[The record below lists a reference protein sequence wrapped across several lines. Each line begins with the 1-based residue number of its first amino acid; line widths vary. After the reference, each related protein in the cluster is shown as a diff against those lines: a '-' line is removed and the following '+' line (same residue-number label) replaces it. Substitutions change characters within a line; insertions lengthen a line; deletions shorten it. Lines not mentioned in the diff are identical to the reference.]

1 MVVGFDTKLHFGIVR
16 VPSDEASKLYLPRK
30 KKKKKTKRIKVE
42 LELLTKANAFLS
54 VKGGLN

>member
-30 KKKKKTKRIKVE
+30 KKKKKNKKHKILAR
-42 LELLTKANAFLS
+42 A
-54 VKGGLN
+54 LNES